1 LYRLWYLEYY
11 LPSKSAKIKG
21 AEFAVQLL
29 LNLITNIQHQ
39 KNSIMKKTIAMAAMA
54 IAVSFGSVSCK
65 KNVSDADLQT
75 QATTVMTANP
85 NASVEI
91 KEGVAHLQGTFA
103 DQAAKD
109 AAIKQLKEIKGV
121 KDVHDMSTIAAPMT
135 ATAPVETNSTADPMV
150 QQKVQ
155 DAVKDFPNVKVET
168 INGELTITGN
178 VSQLQARK
186 IKESVDALKVGK
198 VNYNYTVK

>member
-1 LYRLWYLEYY
+1 
-11 LPSKSAKIKG
+11 
-21 AEFAVQLL
+21 
-29 LNLITNIQHQ
+29 
-39 KNSIMKKTIAMAAMA
+39 MKKTITMAALA

-75 QATTVMTANP
+75 QATAVITSNP
-85 NASVEI
+85 EASVEV
-91 KEGVAHLQGTFA
+91 KEGVAHLHGTFA
-103 DQAAKD
+103 DQASKD

-121 KDVHDMSTIAAPMT
+121 KDVHDMATIAAPMST
-135 ATAPVETNSTADPMV
+135 AAPVETQSAADPMV

-168 INGELTITGN
+168 VNGEQTITGN

-186 IKESVDALKVGK
+186 IKESIDALKIGK
-198 VNYNYTVK
+198 YNNNLVVK